1 MISFRYHIVSIVS
14 VFLALA
20 VGVALGGGPLRGEVD
35 NTLVEQ
41 VEADRR
47 AKADLRA
54 QINALAAGNAFSDD
68 FAASVAP
75 EVVSGSLDGRS
86 VTLLVLPGAEESVIA
101 STTEQIEAAGGSV
114 GGTIRAGEG
123 LTDVS
128 NKQLVDE
135 LGSQL
140 LDGVNDVSVPDQA
153 GTYERLGALLARAVA
168 TDEDGG
174 AGVDDAANSILS
186 GLSTADLMSPAGE
199 LTRRGSLVLVVG
211 GPGSD
216 DSATREG
223 TGAVVT
229 ALVDA
234 MDQATDGV
242 VVAGPIAAARNGGV
256 VDAVRREV
264 VTAREVSTVDTL
276 DRVAGHVVA
285 VLALAEQAQG
295 GAGHYGSV
303 DAADGV
309 MPGGAAGEETE
320 DAGGEEADD
329 GTGG

>member
-1 MISFRYHIVSIVS
+1 VISFRYHIVSIVS

-20 VGVALGGGPLRGEVD
+20 VGVALGGGPLKGEVD

-41 VEADRR
+41 VEADRK

-54 QINALAAGNAFSDD
+54 QISALGAANGFTDDYAAGT
-68 FAASVAP
+68 AP
-75 EVVSGSLDGRS
+75 DLVGGALDGRA
-86 VTLLVLPGAEESVIA
+86 VTLLVLPGAEESAISSLTGLVE
-101 STTEQIEAAGGSV
+101 TAGGSV

-123 LTDVS
+123 LLDVG

-140 LDGVNDVSVPDQA
+140 LDGVNDVTVPEDA
-153 GTYERLGALLARAVA
+153 GTYERLGAILARAVA

-174 AGVDDAANSILS
+174 APVDDAANSILS
-186 GLSTADLMSPAGE
+186 GLSTADLMSPAGD
-199 LTRRGSLVLVVG
+199 LNRRGSLVLVVSG
-211 GPGSD
+211 AGSD
-216 DSATREG
+216 DTDVREAAS
-223 TGAVVT
+223 AVVT

-234 MDQATDGV
+234 MDESTDGV
-242 VVAGPIAAARNGGV
+242 VVAGPIAAARAGDV
-256 VDAVRREV
+256 IDSVRREV

-276 DRVAGHVVA
+276 ERVAGQVVS
-285 VLALAEQAQG
+285 VMALAEQAAG

-309 MPGGAAGEETE
+309 MPAAGAPEEE
-320 DAGGEEADD
+320 PAD
-329 GTGG
+329 

>member
-20 VGVALGGGPLRGEVD
+20 VGVALGGGPLKGEVD

-41 VEADRR
+41 VEADRK

-54 QINALAAGNAFSDD
+54 QIGALGAANEFTDD
-68 FAASVAP
+68 YAAATAP
-75 EVVSGSLDGRS
+75 DLIGGDLDGRA
-86 VTLLVLPGAEESVIA
+86 VTLLVLPGAEEATIS
-101 STTEQIEAAGGSV
+101 SLTELVEVAGGSV

-123 LTDVS
+123 LLDVG

-140 LDGVNDVSVPDQA
+140 LDGVNDVTVPEDA
-153 GTYERLGALLARAVA
+153 GTYERLGAILARAVA

-174 AGVDDAANSILS
+174 ATVDDAANSILS
-186 GLSTADLMSPAGE
+186 GLSTADLMSPAGD
-199 LTRRGSLVLVVG
+199 LDRRGSLVLVVSG
-211 GPGSD
+211 AGSD
-216 DSATREG
+216 DPDMREAA
-223 TGAVVT
+223 GAVVT

-234 MDQATDGV
+234 MDDSTDGV
-242 VVAGPIAAARNGGV
+242 VVAGPIAAARPGDV
-256 VDAVRREV
+256 IDSVRREV

-276 DRVAGHVVA
+276 DRVSGEVVS
-285 VLALAEQAQG
+285 VMALAEQAAG

-309 MPGGAAGEETE
+309 MPAAGAA
-320 DAGGEEADD
+320 EEAPAD
-329 GTGG
+329 